1 MVQSNMNN
9 RNFLI
14 LMESIKC
21 RDLIHQIHLINCTYK
36 QVGLMNQTPTMNQAS
51 TINQAPTDDI
61 MAKGI

>member
-21 RDLIHQIHLINCTYK
+21 RGLIHQTHLFICAIYK
-36 QVGLMNQTPTMNQAS
+36 VGL
-51 TINQAPTDDI
+51 INQAPTDDI

>member
-21 RDLIHQIHLINCTYK
+21 RGLIQGLIHQTHLFICAICK
-36 QVGLMNQTPTMNQAS
+36 VGL
-51 TINQAPTDDI
+51 INQAPTDDI
-61 MAKGI
+61 MTEGI

>member
-21 RDLIHQIHLINCTYK
+21 RGLIYQTHLFICAIYKVGLIN
-36 QVGLMNQTPTMNQAS
+36 QAPTM
-51 TINQAPTDDI
+51 NQAPTDDI